1 MVMGIRLPD
10 DKHLFRAPKRDNPI
24 RIYFLVFFVLIGV
37 FIFREVKAG
46 NIQEPF
52 LPTPTATRTANSFA
66 FEGETHFNAGKIQEA
81 VDSYRKA
88 ASLEPNNSTI
98 WAELARIQ
106 TYSANL
112 LTTDAQK
119 IQRLQEAI
127 ESAEKAVELNPEDSS
142 AHAILSLT
150 YDWFSNP
157 NYSGSEA
164 EDYVFKAEQASA
176 KALQL
181 DSDNVLAVAFRA
193 EIYMRQLRYK
203 EALDFAERAV
213 SMDNTSFDAYR
224 VYGFVL
230 ESQGGSYDEAI
241 EAYKKAAEINPNLT
255 FIYLSIGVNYR
266 QLQKYDEAL
275 EYFALAASINEDNEI
290 LDPIPYL
297 GIARTYSQIGE
308 FFIAA
313 RNVMRALEIT
323 PTDPFVYSQL
333 GLVYF
338 RSRNYEGSIPAFA
351 CAVDGCTALESCIVR
366 QECSEDT
373 PEEEIPPYE
382 IEGLPLTESTVVY
395 YYSYGSV
402 LAAMHRDG
410 TGYCERALD
419 VFDTIRSRYAD
430 NDGVM
435 SIVNTSV
442 SICESYGITQ

>member
-1 MVMGIRLPD
+1 MGIKLPD
-10 DKHLFRAPKRDNPI
+10 DKHLFRAPRGDNPI
-24 RIYFLVFFVLIGV
+24 RVFLLGFFILIA
-37 FIFREVKAG
+37 IFVYREVQAG
-46 NIQEPF
+46 DIQKPF

-66 FEGETHFNAGKIQEA
+66 LEGETHFQAGKIQDAVEA
-81 VDSYRKA
+81 YRKA
-88 ASLEPNNSTI
+88 AELEPNNSTI

-106 TYSANL
+106 TYSSNL

-127 ESAEKAVELNPEDSS
+127 QSAEKAVEINPDDST
-142 AHAILSLT
+142 AQAILSLT
-150 YDWFSNP
+150 YDWYSNP
-157 NYSGSEA
+157 VYAGEES

-181 DSDNVLAVAFRA
+181 DSNNVLAVAFRA
-193 EIYMRQLRYK
+193 EIYMRQLRYN

-213 SMDNTSFDAYR
+213 AMDNTSFDAYR

-230 ESQGGSYDEAI
+230 ESQGFRYDEAI

-266 QLQKYDEAL
+266 ELKKYDEAL
-275 EYFALAASINEDNEI
+275 EYFALAAKINEQNEI

-323 PTDPFVYSQL
+323 PTDPYVYSQL

-351 CAVDGCTALESCIVR
+351 CAVEGCTALESCIVR

-373 PEEEIPPYE
+373 PEEEIPPYV
-382 IEGLPLTESTVVY
+382 IEGLPLSESTVVY

-419 VFDTIRSRYAD
+419 VFDTVRSRYAD
-430 NDGVM
+430 NEGVM
-435 SIVNTSV
+435 SIVNTSEN
-442 SICESYGITQ
+442 ICESYGITR

>member
-1 MVMGIRLPD
+1 MGIRLPD
-10 DKHLFRAPKRDNPI
+10 DNHLFRKQRRDNPI
-24 RIYFLVFFVLIGV
+24 RIYFLLLFILIAAFVWKQVDVGEI
-37 FIFREVKAG
+37 ES
-46 NIQEPF
+46 PF
-52 LPTPTATRTANSFA
+52 LATPTSTRTANSYA
-66 FEGETHFNAGKIQEA
+66 LEGETQFQAGNIPAA
-81 VDSYRKA
+81 VQAYGKA
-88 ASLEPNNSTI
+88 AEVEPDNSTI

-106 TYSANL
+106 TYSSNL

-119 IQRLQEAI
+119 KQRLEEAI
-127 ESAEKAVELNPEDSS
+127 QSAEKAVSLNPEDSS

-150 YDWFSNP
+150 YDWYSDSA
-157 NYSGSEA
+157 YSGEESD
-164 EDYVFKAEQASA
+164 DYVFKAEQSSA

-181 DSDNVLAVAFRA
+181 DSNNVLAVAFRA

-213 SMDNTSFDAYR
+213 AMDDTSFDAYR
-224 VYGFVL
+224 VYGYVL
-230 ESQGGSYDEAI
+230 ESQGGSYGEAI

-266 QLQKYDEAL
+266 ELKKYDEAL
-275 EYFALAASINEDNEI
+275 EYFALAAKINEQNKVA
-290 LDPIPYL
+290 DPIPYL

-323 PTDPFVYSQL
+323 PEDPYVYSQL

-351 CAVDGCTALESCIVR
+351 CAIDGCSALESCIVR

-373 PEEEIPPYE
+373 PESEAPPYE
-382 IEGLPLTESTVVY
+382 IVGLPLTESTVVY

-402 LAAMHRDG
+402 LAGMHRDG
-410 TGYCERALD
+410 TGFCERALV
-419 VFDTIRSRYAD
+419 VFDKIRKDFSD
-430 NDGVM
+430 NEGVM
-435 SIVNTSV
+435 GIVNTSEE
-442 SICESYGITQ
+442 ICASYGITR

>member
-1 MVMGIRLPD
+1 MGIKLPD
-10 DKHLFRAPKRDNPI
+10 DKHLFRAPRGDNPI
-24 RIYFLVFFVLIGV
+24 RIFLLGFFILIA
-37 FIFREVKAG
+37 IFVYREVQAG
-46 NIQEPF
+46 DIQKPF

-66 FEGETHFNAGKIQEA
+66 LEGETHFQAGKIQFA
-81 VDSYRKA
+81 VDAYRKA
-88 ASLEPNNSTI
+88 AELEPNNSTV

-106 TYSANL
+106 TYSSNL

-127 ESAEKAVELNPEDSS
+127 QSAEKAVEINPDDST
-142 AHAILSLT
+142 AQAILSLT
-150 YDWFSNP
+150 YDWYSNP
-157 NYSGSEA
+157 VYAGEES

-181 DSDNVLAVAFRA
+181 DSNNVLAVAFRA
-193 EIYMRQLRYK
+193 EIYMRQLRYN

-213 SMDNTSFDAYR
+213 AMDNTSFDAYR

-230 ESQGGSYDEAI
+230 ESQGGRYDEAI

-275 EYFALAASINEDNEI
+275 EYFALAARINENLEI
-290 LDPIPYL
+290 ADPIPYL

-323 PTDPFVYSQL
+323 PTDPYVYSQL

-351 CAVDGCTALESCIVR
+351 CAIEGCSALESCIVR
-366 QECSEDT
+366 QECSEET
-373 PEEEIPPYE
+373 PSEEVPPYE
-382 IEGLPLTESTVVY
+382 IEGLPLTENTVVY

-402 LAAMHRDG
+402 LAAMHRDES
-410 TGYCERALD
+410 GYCERALD
-419 VFDTIRSRYAD
+419 VFDTVRSRYAD
-430 NDGVM
+430 NEGVM
-435 SIVNTSV
+435 SIVNTSE
-442 SICESYGITQ
+442 SICASYGITR

>member
-1 MVMGIRLPD
+1 MGIRLPD
-10 DKHLFRAPKRDNPI
+10 DKHLFRAPRGNNPI
-24 RIYFLVFFVLIGV
+24 RIYFLIFFILIGV
-37 FIFREVKAG
+37 FIFREVEAG
-46 NIQEPF
+46 SIQKPF

-66 FEGETHFNAGKIQEA
+66 LEGETHFQAGKIQAAIEA
-81 VDSYRKA
+81 YRKA
-88 ASLEPNNSTI
+88 ADLEPNNSTI

-119 IQRLQEAI
+119 IQRLQQAI
-127 ESAEKAVELNPEDSS
+127 ESAERAVELNQEDST
-142 AHAILSLT
+142 AFAILSLA

-157 NYSGSEA
+157 IYSGSEA
-164 EDYVFKAEQASA
+164 DDYVFKAEQASA

-181 DSDNVLAVAFRA
+181 DSENVLAVAFRA
-193 EIYMRQLRYK
+193 EIYMRQLRYN

-213 SMDNTSFDAYR
+213 AMDNTSFDAYR

-230 ESQGGSYDEAI
+230 ESQGGRYADAI
-241 EAYKKAAEINPNLT
+241 EAYKRAAEINPNLT
-255 FIYLSIGVNYR
+255 FLYLSIGVNYR
-266 QLQKYDEAL
+266 ELKQYDTAL
-275 EYFALAASINEDNEI
+275 EYFALAARINEQNEV

-313 RNVMRALEIT
+313 RNVMRALTIT
-323 PTDPFVYSQL
+323 PEDPYVYSQL

-366 QECSEDT
+366 QDCTEET
-373 PEEEIPPYE
+373 PLEEVPPYD
-382 IEGLPLTESTVVY
+382 IEGLPLSDNTVVY

-419 VFDTIRSRYAD
+419 VFSRIRRVYSE

-435 SIVNTSV
+435 NIVNTSE
-442 SICESYGITQ
+442 SICASYGITR

>member
-1 MVMGIRLPD
+1 MGIKLPD
-10 DKHLFRAPKRDNPI
+10 DRHLFQAPRGDNPI
-24 RIYFLVFFVLIGV
+24 RIFILGFLILIG
-37 FIFREVKAG
+37 IFVIREFRIG
-46 NIQEPF
+46 DIQSPF

-66 FEGETHFNAGKIQEA
+66 LEGETHFQAGKIQFA
-81 VDSYRKA
+81 VDAYRKA
-88 ASLEPNNSTI
+88 AELEPNNSTI

-106 TYSANL
+106 TYSSNL

-127 ESAEKAVELNPEDSS
+127 QSAEKAVEINPDDST
-142 AHAILSLT
+142 AQAILSLT
-150 YDWFSNP
+150 YDWYSNP
-157 NYSGSEA
+157 VYAGEES

-181 DSDNVLAVAFRA
+181 DSNNVLAVAFRA
-193 EIYMRQLRYK
+193 EIYMRQLRYN

-213 SMDNTSFDAYR
+213 AMDNTSFDAYR

-230 ESQGGSYDEAI
+230 ESQGFRYDEAI

-266 QLQKYDEAL
+266 QLKKYDEAL
-275 EYFALAASINEDNEI
+275 EYFALAARINEDLEI
-290 LDPIPYL
+290 ADPIPYL

-323 PTDPFVYSQL
+323 PTDPYVYSQL

-338 RSRNYEGSIPAFA
+338 QSRNYEGSIPAFA
-351 CAVDGCTALESCIVR
+351 CAVDGCSALESCIVR
-366 QECSEDT
+366 QECSEET
-373 PEEEIPPYE
+373 PLEEVPPYE
-382 IEGLPLTESTVVY
+382 IEGLPLTENTVVY

-402 LAAMHRDG
+402 LAAMHREG
-410 TGYCERALD
+410 SGYCERALD
-419 VFDTIRSRYAD
+419 VFDTVRSRFAD
-430 NDGVM
+430 NEGVM
-435 SIVNTSV
+435 SIVNTSE
-442 SICESYGITQ
+442 SICASYGITR

>member
-1 MVMGIRLPD
+1 MGIKLPD
-10 DKHLFRAPKRDNPI
+10 DKHLFRAPRGDNPI
-24 RIYFLVFFVLIGV
+24 RIFLLGFFILIA
-37 FIFREVKAG
+37 IFVYREVQAG
-46 NIQEPF
+46 DIQKPF

-66 FEGETHFNAGKIQEA
+66 LEGETHFQAGKIQDAVEA
-81 VDSYRKA
+81 YRKA
-88 ASLEPNNSTI
+88 AELEPNNSTI

-106 TYSANL
+106 TYSSNL

-127 ESAEKAVELNPEDSS
+127 QSAEKAVEINPDDST
-142 AHAILSLT
+142 AQAILSLT
-150 YDWFSNP
+150 YDWYSNP
-157 NYSGSEA
+157 VYAGEES

-181 DSDNVLAVAFRA
+181 DSNNVLAVAFRA
-193 EIYMRQLRYK
+193 EIYMRQLRYN

-213 SMDNTSFDAYR
+213 AMDNTSFDAYR

-230 ESQGGSYDEAI
+230 ESQGFRYDEAI

-266 QLQKYDEAL
+266 ELKKYDEAL
-275 EYFALAASINEDNEI
+275 EYFALAAKINEQNEI

-323 PTDPFVYSQL
+323 PTDPYVYSQL

-351 CAVDGCTALESCIVR
+351 CAVEGCTALESCIVR

-373 PEEEIPPYE
+373 PEEEIPPYV
-382 IEGLPLTESTVVY
+382 IEGLPLSESTVVY

-419 VFDTIRSRYAD
+419 VFDTVRSRYAD
-430 NDGVM
+430 NEGVM
-435 SIVNTSV
+435 SIVNTSEN
-442 SICESYGITQ
+442 ICESYGITR

>member
-1 MVMGIRLPD
+1 MGIKLPD
-10 DKHLFRAPKRDNPI
+10 DKHLFRAPRGDNPI
-24 RIYFLVFFVLIGV
+24 RIFLLGFLILIGI
-37 FIFREVKAG
+37 FIYREFKVGELKS
-46 NIQEPF
+46 PF

-66 FEGETHFNAGKIQEA
+66 LEGETHFQAGKIQDAVEA
-81 VDSYRKA
+81 YRKA
-88 ASLEPNNSTI
+88 AELEPNNSTI

-106 TYSANL
+106 TYSSNL

-127 ESAEKAVELNPEDSS
+127 QSAERAVELNPEDST
-142 AHAILSLT
+142 AQAILSLT
-150 YDWFSNP
+150 YDWYSNP
-157 NYSGSEA
+157 VYSGEESE
-164 EDYVFKAEQASA
+164 DFVFKAEQASA

-181 DSDNVLAVAFRA
+181 DSNNVLAVAFRA
-193 EIYMRQLRYK
+193 EIYMRQLRYN

-213 SMDNTSFDAYR
+213 AMDPTSFDAYR

-230 ESQGGSYDEAI
+230 ESQGDRYDEAI

-275 EYFALAASINEDNEI
+275 EYFALAARINEQIEVA
-290 LDPIPYL
+290 DPIPYL

-323 PTDPFVYSQL
+323 PEDPYVYSQL

-351 CAVDGCTALESCIVR
+351 CAIEGCTALESCIVR
-366 QECSEDT
+366 QECTEETPPEDV
-373 PEEEIPPYE
+373 PPYE

-402 LAAMHRDG
+402 LAAMHREG

-419 VFDTIRSRYAD
+419 VFDIVRSKYAD
-430 NDGVM
+430 NEGVM
-435 SIVNTSV
+435 SIVNTSEN
-442 SICESYGITQ
+442 ICASYGITR

>member
-1 MVMGIRLPD
+1 MGIKLPD
-10 DKHLFRAPKRDNPI
+10 DKHLFRAPRGDNPI
-24 RIYFLVFFVLIGV
+24 RIFLLGFFILIA
-37 FIFREVKAG
+37 IFVYREVQAG
-46 NIQEPF
+46 DIQKPF

-66 FEGETHFNAGKIQEA
+66 LEGETHFQAGKIQDAVEA
-81 VDSYRKA
+81 YRKA
-88 ASLEPNNSTI
+88 AELEPNNSTI

-106 TYSANL
+106 TYSSNL

-127 ESAEKAVELNPEDSS
+127 QSAEKAVEINPDDST
-142 AHAILSLT
+142 AQAILSLT
-150 YDWFSNP
+150 YDWYSNP
-157 NYSGSEA
+157 VYAGEES

-181 DSDNVLAVAFRA
+181 DSNNVLAVAFRA
-193 EIYMRQLRYK
+193 EIYMRQLRYN

-213 SMDNTSFDAYR
+213 AMDNTSFDAYR

-230 ESQGGSYDEAI
+230 ESQGFRYDEAI

-266 QLQKYDEAL
+266 ELKKYDEAL
-275 EYFALAASINEDNEI
+275 EYFALAAKINEQNEI

-323 PTDPFVYSQL
+323 PTDPYVYSQL

-351 CAVDGCTALESCIVR
+351 CAVEGCTALESCFVR

-373 PEEEIPPYE
+373 PEEEIPPYV
-382 IEGLPLTESTVVY
+382 IEGLPLSESTVVY

-419 VFDTIRSRYAD
+419 VFDTVRSRYAD
-430 NDGVM
+430 NEGVM
-435 SIVNTSV
+435 SIVNTSEN
-442 SICESYGITQ
+442 ICESYGITR

>member
-1 MVMGIRLPD
+1 MGIRLPD
-10 DKHLFRAPKRDNPI
+10 DNHLFRKQRKNNPI
-24 RIYFLVFFVLIGV
+24 RIYFLLLFILITAFVWKQVDTGEI
-37 FIFREVKAG
+37 KK
-46 NIQEPF
+46 PF
-52 LPTPTATRTANSFA
+52 LATPTATRTANSFTL
-66 FEGETHFNAGKIQEA
+66 EGEMHFQAGNIPFA
-81 VDSYRKA
+81 VDAYRKA
-88 ASLEPNNSTI
+88 VQVEPNNSTV

-106 TYSANL
+106 TYSSNL

-119 IQRLQEAI
+119 KQRLEEAI
-127 ESAEKAVELNPEDSS
+127 QSAEKAVELDPEDST
-142 AHAILSLT
+142 AYAILSLT
-150 YDWFSNP
+150 YDWYSNSA
-157 NYSGSEA
+157 YAGGEA
-164 EDYVFKAEQASA
+164 DNFVFKAEQASA

-181 DSDNVLAVAFRA
+181 DSNNVLAVAFRA

-213 SMDNTSFDAYR
+213 AMDKTSFDAYR

-230 ESQGGSYDEAI
+230 ESQGGSYAEAI

-266 QLQKYDEAL
+266 ELKQYDAAL
-275 EYFALAASINEDNEI
+275 EYFALAAKINEQNKVA
-290 LDPIPYL
+290 DPIPYL

-323 PTDPFVYSQL
+323 PQDPYVYSQL

-351 CAVDGCTALESCIVR
+351 CAIDGCTALESCIVR
-366 QECSEDT
+366 QECSEDS
-373 PEEEIPPYE
+373 PETDAPPYD
-382 IEGLPLTESTVVY
+382 IVGLPLTESTVVY

-410 TGYCERALD
+410 SGYCERALV
-419 VFDTIRSRYAD
+419 VFDKIRKDFAD
-430 NDGVM
+430 NEGVM
-435 SIVNTSV
+435 GIVQTSV
-442 SICESYGITQ
+442 DICASYGITR

>member
-1 MVMGIRLPD
+1 MEIKLPD
-10 DKHLFRAPKRDNPI
+10 DKHLFRAPRGDNPI
-24 RIYFLVFFVLIGV
+24 RIFLLGFFILIA
-37 FIFREVKAG
+37 IFVYREVQAG
-46 NIQEPF
+46 DIQKPF

-66 FEGETHFNAGKIQEA
+66 LEGETHFQAGKIQEA
-81 VDSYRKA
+81 VEAYRKA
-88 ASLEPNNSTI
+88 AELEPNNSTI

-106 TYSANL
+106 TYSSNL

-127 ESAEKAVELNPEDSS
+127 QSAEKAVEIDPDDST
-142 AHAILSLT
+142 AQAILSLT
-150 YDWFSNP
+150 YDWYSNP
-157 NYSGSEA
+157 VYAGEES

-181 DSDNVLAVAFRA
+181 DSNNVLAVAFRA
-193 EIYMRQLRYK
+193 EIYMRQLRYN

-213 SMDNTSFDAYR
+213 AMDNTSFDAYR

-230 ESQGGSYDEAI
+230 ESQGGRYDEAI

-266 QLQKYDEAL
+266 QLKKYDEAL
-275 EYFALAASINEDNEI
+275 EYFALAARINEDLEI
-290 LDPIPYL
+290 ADPIPYL

-323 PTDPFVYSQL
+323 PTDPYVYSQL

-351 CAVDGCTALESCIVR
+351 CAVEGCSALESCIVR
-366 QECSEDT
+366 QECSEET
-373 PEEEIPPYE
+373 PLEEVPPYE
-382 IEGLPLTESTVVY
+382 IEGLPLTENTVVF

-402 LAAMHRDG
+402 LAAMHRDES
-410 TGYCERALD
+410 GYCERALA
-419 VFDTIRSRYAD
+419 VFDTVRSSYAD
-430 NDGVM
+430 NEGVM
-435 SIVNTSV
+435 SIVNTSE
-442 SICESYGITQ
+442 SICASYGITR